1 MKVLILGSGAREHAL
16 AWAIARHP
24 SVEKIYV
31 APGNGGISHLG
42 DIAEN
47 IPLKPDDIDGLLDF
61 AKENRIGLTVVGP
74 EQPLEKG
81 IVDRFKNHGL
91 KIFGPSQEAAQLE
104 TSKAFA
110 KSFMHAK
117 HIPSAAFLVFR
128 SHQEAAAYI
137 EAQDEY
143 PQVIK
148 ASGLAAGKGVV
159 IAQSRAEALE
169 TLDDFFNKKVF
180 GSATETVVIESFM
193 PGEEASIFAIT
204 DGKNYKL
211 LLPAQDH
218 KRIGEGDTGKNT
230 GGMGAYAPAPIVTPE
245 VLEKVETQVIQ
256 PTLAGMAERG
266 MPYQG
271 FLYVGLMIHNGEPRV
286 VEYNARLGDP
296 EAQVVLPLL
305 KTPLLEVLLAA
316 VNECLDEIEL
326 EMQPKSATTVV
337 MASAGYPG
345 NYEKGKTITGKT
357 HYEPSSDLAV
367 FHAGT
372 TEMNGQLKTCG
383 GRVLSVTA
391 VADSLKESVAQAYDA
406 AQQISFDGAYFRRDI
421 GAKALA
427 KE

>member
-24 SVEKIYV
+24 SVQKIYV
-31 APGNGGISHLG
+31 APGNGGIHHLG
-42 DIAEN
+42 EIAEN
-47 IPLKPDDIDGLLDF
+47 IPFKADDIDGLLKF
-61 AKENRIGLTVVGP
+61 AKENKIGLTIVGP

-81 IVDRFKNHGL
+81 IVNRFKNHGL

-110 KSFMHAK
+110 KSFMRAM

-128 SHQEAAAYI
+128 SHEEAAAYI

-159 IAQSRAEALE
+159 IAQNKTEALQ
-169 TLDDFFNKKVF
+169 TLDEFFNKKIF
-180 GSATETVVIESFM
+180 GSATETIVIESFM
-193 PGEEASIFAIT
+193 PGEEASVFAVT
-204 DGKNYKL
+204 DGNNYKL
-211 LLPAQDH
+211 LLAAQDH

-245 VLEKVETQVIQ
+245 ILEKVEKEIIQ
-256 PTLAGMAERG
+256 PTLAGMKERE

-271 FLYVGLMIHNGEPRV
+271 FLYVGLMIHNGQPRV

-305 KTPLLEVLLAA
+305 KTQLLDVLLAA
-316 VNECLDEIEL
+316 VDERLDEINL
-326 EMQPKSATTVV
+326 EMLPKSATTVV
-337 MASAGYPG
+337 MASNGYPDK
-345 NYEKGKTITGKT
+345 YETGKVITGEC
-357 HYEPSSDLAV
+357 HYEPSSDVAV

-372 TEMNGQLKTCG
+372 AQVNGTLQTSG

-391 VADSLKESVAQAYDA
+391 VAETLEKSISRAYDA
-406 AQQISFDGAYFRRDI
+406 VAQISFDGAYFRRDI
-421 GAKALA
+421 GAKGL
-427 KE
+427 KKS